1 MSVDYASKLSYY
13 PNKGVCGVPEVF
25 DDDAQLNV
33 KLNELANLFRHST
46 YIVVHTGAGISTSV
60 GIPDFRGPNG
70 VWTLEK
76 IGKKPKLSVPFEKAV
91 PSLAHRAL
99 VELERHDLIK
109 FLVTQNIDGLHL
121 RSGFP
126 RDRLAILH
134 GDIFLESCPAC
145 GTAYARLTPSQSM
158 GLRQSSVTCNYLKPN
173 NRYCRKADLH
183 ICIGSSLQIFPAAS
197 FPLINACKTVKGGS
211 TNDIQTDHKNND
223 STHNLNS
230 KLVIINLQPTKMA
243 KYATLN
249 INAPADLVMKILC
262 EKLDIVVP
270 PIPPPVDSL
279 YSPTIVLRSVHS
291 RLEIPSPW
299 RILPHPTNKYTI
311 QIIQTNNQHM
321 ESKIKKDEK
330 MSCLHS
336 AFDSNESHCIIPPTF
351 NLQSFTLGYLRIAF
365 VLTSGYLHPDEYFQS
380 IEVAAGDIY
389 NLDVLRTW
397 EFHLVD
403 KGPLRSVAGMLP
415 FVHIPIQVAKWIYDW
430 LNSETTKTDFSGSDM
445 LDRVVFPSRLIT
457 VLGSCLIDIFILR
470 FSIHHDRHHQLF
482 VNTNKIRSMLHIVLY
497 FPVPTALLLYA
508 SCAFGGSLWST
519 RTIVNVWESI
529 YVSLF
534 GLLFLQILNRLEQSP
549 NLATTKHFIIV
560 FVCIQSAIVVWG
572 SFLRPTYALFIFP
585 LGCIELA
592 FIFIK
597 LKYVFIILC
606 LPAVLFVVFLNTLL
620 CVIIDTLYFHNVN
633 VLQIFKTDF
642 SRFQLICTPCRFFT
656 YNTNSHYVS
665 SHGLHS
671 RFTHF
676 LINWPLILGP
686 IFTVH
691 LFFQSLRRRS
701 LLLFVSWICVTFPTL
716 ILSIIPHQE
725 ARFLIPCLPFAC
737 YIIGRS
743 IDAKLKRAKG
753 KEVSYILTMSAI
765 LWIFHQFILMLFYGY
780 LHQAGLLSYM
790 KTIPI
795 SVNECI
801 THVFF
806 RTYMPPRFPLDIPL
820 NKSHPSQSCKSLI
833 DLGGSNFTVLN
844 HTINHLKTYQNF
856 SGILK
861 LVYPGSLF
869 PLQNLPLSSWGD
881 VITAEQYF
889 PHLSMENLPSIQYPF
904 VYENWRSQLSLHV
917 LTIKWEC
924 LCLTYVWLPLCIMY
938 TPSKEPNTFRMTID
952 KHSVFETSNP
962 LSESVNNLPGTA
974 FESRILSHLQNG
986 GLFHSSK
993 LLPKLTP
1000 SPDIKNRFHLSS
1012 INNKPL
1018 VLSVTSSRFQSDAL
1032 STTPPLDS
1040 SKSVTAD
1047 DFTGFW
1053 PPSIPPSNH
1062 IINQKNDNPLIIQSD
1077 EYVPTSISS
1086 NQPACCIPTSILS
1099 DQTTFKTLVTSIRS
1113 PVNHVSVAI
1122 FPVLPTH
1129 ITSSPFRPPLCF
1141 IPESVKTAVSNRTF
1155 CFVNSSNIDKSPGV
1169 CIRSTLVS
1177 RKDQPNIVAPA
1188 SSCDEAETHSH
1199 LTLFAKSENISLT
1212 PISTLHSLFNETNHL
1227 EESCLDT
1234 IDIDSTPPKII
1245 QQDELPSL
1253 KKLLSCDNCPY
1264 TSSNPNRLSRY
1275 INSRHLFFPDRDK
1288 SKSPYLPI
1296 HLASSS
1302 DISNEIIVTSLC
1314 STSSSLL
1321 PVNIPS
1327 SLSITVST
1335 SSLPIDIST
1344 SQLPVTNC
1352 SPSDSFGTTVFS
1364 KLINQLFIE
1373 NCIKPYLI
1381 KNSSLQKYF
1390 Y

>member
-1 MSVDYASKLSYY
+1 M
-13 PNKGVCGVPEVF
+13 
-25 DDDAQLNV
+25 
-33 KLNELANLFRHST
+33 
-46 YIVVHTGAGISTSV
+46 
-60 GIPDFRGPNG
+60 
-70 VWTLEK
+70 
-76 IGKKPKLSVPFEKAV
+76 
-91 PSLAHRAL
+91 
-99 VELERHDLIK
+99 
-109 FLVTQNIDGLHL
+109 
-121 RSGFP
+121 
-126 RDRLAILH
+126 
-134 GDIFLESCPAC
+134 
-145 GTAYARLTPSQSM
+145 
-158 GLRQSSVTCNYLKPN
+158 
-173 NRYCRKADLH
+173 
-183 ICIGSSLQIFPAAS
+183 
-197 FPLINACKTVKGGS
+197 
-211 TNDIQTDHKNND
+211 
-223 STHNLNS
+223 
-230 KLVIINLQPTKMA
+230 
-243 KYATLN
+243 
-249 INAPADLVMKILC
+249 
-262 EKLDIVVP
+262 
-270 PIPPPVDSL
+270 
-279 YSPTIVLRSVHS
+279 
-291 RLEIPSPW
+291 
-299 RILPHPTNKYTI
+299 
-311 QIIQTNNQHM
+311 
-321 ESKIKKDEK
+321 
-330 MSCLHS
+330 
-336 AFDSNESHCIIPPTF
+336 
-351 NLQSFTLGYLRIAF
+351 
-365 VLTSGYLHPDEYFQS
+365 
-380 IEVAAGDIY
+380 
-389 NLDVLRTW
+389 
-397 EFHLVD
+397 
-403 KGPLRSVAGMLP
+403 
-415 FVHIPIQVAKWIYDW
+415 
-430 LNSETTKTDFSGSDM
+430 
-445 LDRVVFPSRLIT
+445 
-457 VLGSCLIDIFILR
+457 
-470 FSIHHDRHHQLF
+470 
-482 VNTNKIRSMLHIVLY
+482 
-497 FPVPTALLLYA
+497 
-508 SCAFGGSLWST
+508 
-519 RTIVNVWESI
+519 
-529 YVSLF
+529 
-534 GLLFLQILNRLEQSP
+534 
-549 NLATTKHFIIV
+549 
-560 FVCIQSAIVVWG
+560 
-572 SFLRPTYALFIFP
+572 
-585 LGCIELA
+585 
-592 FIFIK
+592 
-597 LKYVFIILC
+597 
-606 LPAVLFVVFLNTLL
+606 
-620 CVIIDTLYFHNVN
+620 CV
-633 VLQIFKTDF
+633 
-642 SRFQLICTPCRFFT
+642 
-656 YNTNSHYVS
+656 
-665 SHGLHS
+665 
-671 RFTHF
+671 
-676 LINWPLILGP
+676 
-686 IFTVH
+686 
-691 LFFQSLRRRS
+691 
-701 LLLFVSWICVTFPTL
+701 
-716 ILSIIPHQE
+716 
-725 ARFLIPCLPFAC
+725 
-737 YIIGRS
+737 
-743 IDAKLKRAKG
+743 
-753 KEVSYILTMSAI
+753 
-765 LWIFHQFILMLFYGY
+765 
-780 LHQAGLLSYM
+780 
-790 KTIPI
+790 
-795 SVNECI
+795 
-801 THVFF
+801 
-806 RTYMPPRFPLDIPL
+806 
-820 NKSHPSQSCKSLI
+820 
-833 DLGGSNFTVLN
+833 
-844 HTINHLKTYQNF
+844 
-856 SGILK
+856 
-861 LVYPGSLF
+861 
-869 PLQNLPLSSWGD
+869 
-881 VITAEQYF
+881 
-889 PHLSMENLPSIQYPF
+889 
-904 VYENWRSQLSLHV
+904 
-917 LTIKWEC
+917 
-924 LCLTYVWLPLCIMY
+924 MY

-1352 SPSDSFGTTVFS
+1352 SPSDSFGTTVFNNLSTSMHHSNNNITELCLPFELLPNIPVTISVNTSTDENPLYSTPS
-1364 KLINQLFIE
+1364 KSFSRRKQNFPIEMPSGSDQIQFLIVNSNSCFCDSPVESNALSLTNKGDNHESFGSSYESDSTLDDTSDDNDLVFLGFTNVKSSSKRLHSPEDLEIELVDSSNQRKSSRNKYSTTNNRLHFDQENSLSFLPSKTSSNPKMKRSLVSENSTLSPLNSSFPLLDISVTLERLTEIPAYDHTYSLNSSPITISSSSSEYSDHATHCSLPNEHDNPQLRDEQIQDDFSVMQCTPTNLTSLQHFDKNDQSLVSDKQHKSTLHKNQRRCHSASSLVSFKPLLPLTEKTITSDRSDRTDQGDLSNTHHKSHEKMKRLREPLHLNQSSPPVTVDSKHIEHFTVSNNHQKRTSSKKRSKQLEIPEEFLTLSSRTEMDANDIQVDILTGELFIKSVPLRSLVVGLKRPRFYQSE
-1373 NCIKPYLI
+1373 LDS
-1381 KNSSLQKYF
+1381 KNSRSQPRGGRNQPFRNSKSHHPFSTNTKVSFVKIEINLCLCLHVPTRFVSSILQPLF
-1390 Y
+1390 YKDSHVHTFFFTLISFCCVICNSGMFKVSFCFTVKIFNSVNK